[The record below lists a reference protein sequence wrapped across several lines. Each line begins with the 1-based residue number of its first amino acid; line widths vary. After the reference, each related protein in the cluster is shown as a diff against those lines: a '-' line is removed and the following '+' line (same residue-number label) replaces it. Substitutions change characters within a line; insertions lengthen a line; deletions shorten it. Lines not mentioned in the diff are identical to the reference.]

1 MSILDQLKRIEL
13 EVLIADLPLK
23 LPVEKGSAAV
33 GIHGRNCA
41 AEQANLSTQ
50 IMAKKTAGLAGGFK

>member
-1 MSILDQLKRIEL
+1 MSIFDQLKRIEPD
-13 EVLIADLPLK
+13 VLIADLLLK

-33 GIHGRNCA
+33 GIHGWNCA

-50 IMAKKTAGLAGGFK
+50 IMVKKTAGLAGGLK